1 MKLKGKMLL
10 YLALPSAL
18 GLIGLAMIIA
28 ISVGNMSHES
38 ILGLTELNVESR
50 AAEIGRWLEGHLN
63 NVKRTA
69 GNSEMVSGDLVR
81 IKNYIMSRNA
91 NLPADVAYE
100 YFGDLQGDYF
110 TSAGGKGNLSSRDY
124 FKQIANG
131 ADYVISEGLISLS
144 TGKAT
149 AFIVVPQKDKNG
161 KRIGL
166 TAAAVDLETISTI
179 VSQIKYGQAY
189 AEIIDSKFNVIAH
202 PNKDMVLKAN
212 FAEPSK
218 LGYRDMEPAIE
229 AMKAGKSGSQRY
241 WDDKGIEKF
250 MVFAPVPLSQ
260 GWNFIM
266 VVPASQINEAP
277 IRIVSIIAVM
287 SLIILLILIVI
298 ILFAINSL
306 TSPIRLVS
314 SVIQQV
320 GKGQVWVDERTNLQ
334 LQRAQVVKDEVGDA
348 VQATTTLMRTL
359 TDIVHSIQTA
369 ALEVEKGAAAISQ
382 TSQNLSQ
389 GSTEQAASA
398 EQVSSMIEEISST
411 IKQSADNA
419 ASTEQLARRALED
432 ARQGAEAVLQSVEA
446 MKSIASK
453 ISIIDEI
460 ARQTNLLALNAA
472 IEAARAGEAG
482 KGFAVVASE
491 VRKLAERSQTA
502 ANEILGISKQ
512 SVVTA
517 EEAGHR
523 ITNVLPDVEKTA
535 ELVQEISAASREQ
548 SIGIEQIV
556 SAIMQLDS
564 VIQQNASSS
573 EELASMAEELSSQS
587 MNLRQTVQYF
597 SLKEADVHLVN
608 TPLLRSATLK
618 GAIPQ
623 EELKAEKISKP
634 LPKREALPKR
644 PLPLPP
650 EPEKKIPMPEHKAE
664 HKPESIIPPPTAS
677 DDDFEEF

>member
-1 MKLKGKMLL
+1 MKLKGKMIL

-18 GLIGLAMIIA
+18 GLIGLSLIIGF
-28 ISVGNMSHES
+28 SVASMSRES
-38 ILGLTELNVESR
+38 VLSLTELNTQSR

-69 GNSEMVSGDLVR
+69 GNNEMKSGDINR
-81 IKNYIMSRNA
+81 IQNYIMSRQA
-91 NLPADVAYE
+91 NLPKDVAYE
-100 YFGDLQGDYF
+100 YFSDLEGNYF
-110 TSAGGKGNLSSRDY
+110 TSAGGKGNLASREY
-124 FKQIANG
+124 FKQIAAG
-131 ADYVISEGLISLS
+131 AEYVVSEGLISLS
-144 TGKAT
+144 TGKAMT
-149 AFIVVPQKDKNG
+149 FVVLPQMNSSG

-166 TAAAVDLETISTI
+166 TAAAVDLETISGI
-179 VSQIKYGQAY
+179 VAGIKYGQAY
-189 AEIIDSKFNVIAH
+189 AAIIDSKFNVIAH
-202 PNKDMVLKAN
+202 PNKDLVLKAN
-212 FAEPSK
+212 LSEPSK
-218 LGYRDMEPAIE
+218 LGYREMEGAIE
-229 AMKAGKSGSQRY
+229 AMRQGKTGSQHY
-241 WDDKGIEKF
+241 WDDKGVGKYL
-250 MVFAPVPLSQ
+250 VYAPVPLSQ
-260 GWNFIM
+260 GWYFTM
-266 VVPASQINEAP
+266 VIPDSQINEAP
-277 IRIVSIIAVM
+277 SKIVSMVAAISSVIILLLV
-287 SLIILLILIVI
+287 LIILL
-298 ILFAINSL
+298 AINNL
-306 TSPIRLVS
+306 TNPIRLVS
-314 SVIQQV
+314 SVIQNL
-320 GKGQVWVDERTNLQ
+320 GKGQVWVDETTDEQ
-334 LQRAQVVKDEVGDA
+334 LQKAHASRDEVGEA
-348 VQATTTLMRTL
+348 VQATTMLMRTL

-446 MKSIASK
+446 MKSIAAK

-502 ANEILGISKQ
+502 ANEILGISRQ
-512 SVVTA
+512 SVQTV

-523 ITNVLPDVEKTA
+523 ITNVLPDVQKTA

-587 MNLRQTVQYF
+587 MSLRQTIQYF
-597 SLKEADVHLVN
+597 SLKEADVHVV
-608 TPLLRSATLK
+608 PSSSSRAATIK
-618 GAIPQ
+618 GPIPQ
-623 EELKAEKISKP
+623 DVPKENKIQ
-634 LPKREALPKR
+634 RVLPKR
-644 PLPLPP
+644 PMQLPSK
-650 EPEKKIPMPEHKAE
+650 EEKKIPMPEHKPE
-664 HKPESIIPPPTAS
+664 VIKPSSDRSIIPPPTAS

>member
-1 MKLKGKMLL
+1 MKLKGKMIL
-10 YLALPSAL
+10 YLAVPSAL
-18 GLIGLAMIIA
+18 GLMALAIIVGF
-28 ISVGNMSHES
+28 SVASMSRES
-38 ILGLTELNVESR
+38 VLGLTELNVQSR

-69 GNSEMVSGDLVR
+69 GNREMQSGDLKR
-81 IKNYIMSRNA
+81 IESYIISRQK
-91 NLPADVAYE
+91 NLPPDVAYE
-100 YFGDLQGDYF
+100 YFADLEGNYL
-110 TSAGGKGNLSSRDY
+110 TSASGRGNLSSREY
-124 FKQIANG
+124 YRQIANG
-131 ADYVISEGLISLS
+131 AEYVITEGLVSLS
-144 TGKAT
+144 TGKAMT
-149 AFIVVPQKDKNG
+149 FIVVPQKNEAG

-166 TAAAVDLETISTI
+166 SAAAVELAAISDIVSTI
-179 VSQIKYGQAY
+179 RYGQAY
-189 AEIIDSKFNVIAH
+189 AAIIDSKFNIIAH
-202 PNKDMVLKAN
+202 PNKDLVLKVN

-218 LGYRDMEPAIE
+218 LGYRDMEGAIE
-229 AMKAGKSGSQRY
+229 QMKEGKANSHRY
-241 WDDKGIEKF
+241 WDDKGIEKY
-250 MVFAPVPLSQ
+250 MVFAPIPLSQ
-260 GWNFIM
+260 GWYFTM
-266 VVPASQINEAP
+266 VIPASQINEAP
-277 IRIVSIIAVM
+277 QKIVSIVTIISIVI
-287 SLIILLILIVI
+287 LLLLVGIILL
-298 ILFAINSL
+298 AINSL
-306 TSPIRLVS
+306 TNPIRLVS

-320 GKGQVWVDERTNLQ
+320 GKGQLWVDESIEGALQ
-334 LQRAQVVKDEVGDA
+334 KAKGGQDEIGEA
-348 VQATTTLMRTL
+348 VQATTILMETL
-359 TDIVHSIQTA
+359 TDIVHAIQTA
-369 ALEVEKGAAAISQ
+369 ALEVEKGSAAISQ

-432 ARQGAEAVLQSVEA
+432 ARQGADAVLQSVDA
-446 MKSIASK
+446 MKSIAAK
-453 ISIIDEI
+453 IGIIDEI

-512 SVVTA
+512 SLETV

-523 ITNVLPDVEKTA
+523 ITNVLPDVQKTA

-587 MNLRQTVQYF
+587 MNLRQTIQYF

-608 TPLLRSATLK
+608 RSPSRSATFK
-618 GAIPQ
+618 GPIPQ
-623 EELKAEKISKP
+623 GVPKEEQIPQP
-634 LPKREALPKR
+634 LPKRPI
-644 PLPLPP
+644 PLPA
-650 EPEKKIPMPEHKAE
+650 EAKIPMPEHRPE
-664 HKPESIIPPPTAS
+664 ISKPATSQTIIPPPTAS

>member
-1 MKLKGKMLL
+1 MKLKGKMIL

-18 GLIGLAMIIA
+18 GLIGLALIVGF
-28 ISVGNMSHES
+28 SVASMSRES
-38 ILGLTELNVESR
+38 VLTLTELNAQSR
-50 AAEIGRWLEGHLN
+50 AAEIGRWLDGHLN

-69 GNSEMVSGDLVR
+69 GNSEMKSGDLSR
-81 IKNYIMSRNA
+81 IQNYILSRQS
-91 NLPADVAYE
+91 NLPKDVAYE
-100 YFGDLQGDYF
+100 YFGDLNGDYF
-110 TSAGGKGNLSSRDY
+110 TSAGGKGNLSTREY

-131 ADYVISEGLISLS
+131 AEYVVSEGLISLS
-144 TGKAT
+144 TGKAMT
-149 AFIVVPQKDKNG
+149 FIVLPQLNSAG

-166 TAAAVDLETISTI
+166 TAAAVDLGTISDI
-179 VSQIKYGQAY
+179 VANIKYGQAY
-189 AEIIDSKFNVIAH
+189 ATIVDSKFNVIAH
-202 PNKDMVLKAN
+202 PNKDLVLKAN
-212 FAEPSK
+212 FSEPSK
-218 LGYRDMEPAIE
+218 LGYREMEGAIE
-229 AMKAGKSGSQRY
+229 RMKEGKTGSQRY
-241 WDDKGIEKF
+241 WDDKGIEKYI
-250 MVFAPVPLSQ
+250 VFAPIPLSQ
-260 GWNFIM
+260 GWNFAM
-266 VVPASQINEAP
+266 VIPASQINEAP
-277 IRIVSIIAVM
+277 MRIVSIVVVISV
-287 SLIILLILIVI
+287 IILLILVVI

-306 TSPIRLVS
+306 TNPIQLVS
-314 SVIQQV
+314 AVIQQV
-320 GKGQVWVDERTNLQ
+320 GKGQVWVDESTEHK
-334 LQRAQVVKDEVGDA
+334 LQRTQTQRDEIGEA
-348 VQATTTLMRTL
+348 VQATSTLMQTL
-359 TDIVHSIQTA
+359 TDIVHNIQTA

-446 MKSIASK
+446 MKSIAAK

-512 SVVTA
+512 SVQTV

-608 TPLLRSATLK
+608 KGDTRASTLK
-618 GAIPQ
+618 GPIPQ
-623 EELKAEKISKP
+623 GA
-634 LPKREALPKR
+634 PKSDRTPKALPKKPI
-644 PLPLPP
+644 PLPS
-650 EPEKKIPMPEHKAE
+650 EHKIPMPEHK
-664 HKPESIIPPPTAS
+664 PEISKLDNSPTIIPPSTTS

>member
-1 MKLKGKMLL
+1 MKLKGKMIL
-10 YLALPSAL
+10 YLAVPSAL
-18 GLIGLAMIIA
+18 GLIALAIIVGF
-28 ISVGNMSHES
+28 SVASMSRDS
-38 ILGLTELNVESR
+38 VLGLTELNTQSR

-63 NVKRTA
+63 NIKRTA
-69 GNSEMVSGDLVR
+69 GNSEMKSGDVNR
-81 IKNYIMSRNA
+81 IQSYIISRQK
-91 NLPADVAYE
+91 NLPPDVAYE
-100 YFGDLQGDYF
+100 YFGDLEGDYF
-110 TSAGGKGNLSSRDY
+110 TSAGGTGNLSTREY

-131 ADYVISEGLISLS
+131 AEYVVSEGLISLS
-144 TGKAT
+144 TGKAMT
-149 AFIVVPQKDKNG
+149 FIVVPQFNNDG

-166 TAAAVDLETISTI
+166 TAAAVDLGTISSI
-179 VSQIKYGQAY
+179 VSKIKYGQAY
-189 AEIIDSKFNVIAH
+189 AAILDSKFNVIAH
-202 PNKDMVLKAN
+202 PNRDLVLQAN

-218 LGYRDMEPAIE
+218 LGYREMEGAIE
-229 AMKAGKSGSQRY
+229 AMKAGKNGSQRY
-241 WDDKGIEKF
+241 WDDKGIEKYL
-250 MVFAPVPLSQ
+250 VYAPIPLSQ
-260 GWNFIM
+260 GWYFIM

-277 IRIVSIIAVM
+277 QKIVSIVVVISV
-287 SLIILLILIVI
+287 IILLVLVVI

-306 TSPIRLVS
+306 TNPIRLVS

-320 GKGQVWVDERTNLQ
+320 GKGQVWVDESTDLQ
-334 LQRAQVVKDEVGDA
+334 LQKAHRARDEIGEA
-348 VQATTTLMRTL
+348 VQATTTLMKAL
-359 TDIVHSIQTA
+359 TDIVHAIQTT
-369 ALEVEKGAAAISQ
+369 ALEVERGAAAISQ

-446 MKSIASK
+446 MKSIAAK
-453 ISIIDEI
+453 IGIIDEI

-491 VRKLAERSQTA
+491 VRKLAERSQAA

-512 SVVTA
+512 SVLTV

-523 ITNVLPDVEKTA
+523 ITNVLPDVQKTA
-535 ELVQEISAASREQ
+535 ELVQEISAASHEQ

-587 MNLRQTVQYF
+587 MNLRQTIQYF

-608 TPLLRSATLK
+608 RTESSSNTYKGPIPQGAPQTDRTLK
-618 GAIPQ
+618 V
-623 EELKAEKISKP
+623 
-634 LPKREALPKR
+634 LPKR
-644 PLPLPP
+644 PIPLPA
-650 EPEKKIPMPEHKAE
+650 ENEKKIPMPEHKSE
-664 HKPESIIPPPTAS
+664 TPKQSESQTIIPPPTAS

>member
-1 MKLKGKMLL
+1 MKLKGKMIL
-10 YLALPSAL
+10 YLAVPSAL
-18 GLIGLAMIIA
+18 GLIALAIIVGF
-28 ISVGNMSHES
+28 SVASMSRES
-38 ILGLTELNVESR
+38 VLGLTELNTQSR

-69 GNSEMVSGDLVR
+69 GNSEMKSGDLNR
-81 IKNYIMSRNA
+81 IQSYIMSRQK
-91 NLPADVAYE
+91 NLPPDVAYE
-100 YFGDLQGDYF
+100 YFGDLEGNYF
-110 TSAGGKGNLSSRDY
+110 TSAGGKGNLSTREY

-131 ADYVISEGLISLS
+131 AEYVVSEGLVSLS
-144 TGKAT
+144 TGKAMT
-149 AFIVVPQKDKNG
+149 FIVVPQMNNDG

-166 TAAAVDLETISTI
+166 TAAAVNLETISTI
-179 VSQIKYGQAY
+179 VSKIQYGQAY
-189 AEIIDSKFNVIAH
+189 ASILDSKFNVIAH
-202 PNKDMVLKAN
+202 PNKDLVLKAN

-218 LGYRDMEPAIE
+218 LGYRELEGAIE
-229 AMKAGKSGSQRY
+229 AMKAGKNGSQRY
-241 WDDKGIEKF
+241 WDDKGLEKYL
-250 MVFAPVPLSQ
+250 VYAPIPLSQ
-260 GWNFIM
+260 GWYFTM

-277 IRIVSIIAVM
+277 QKIVSIVVVISV
-287 SLIILLILIVI
+287 IILLILVVI
-298 ILFAINSL
+298 ILVAINSL
-306 TSPIRLVS
+306 TDPIGLVS

-320 GKGQVWVDERTNLQ
+320 GKGQVWVDESTELRLQ
-334 LQRAQVVKDEVGDA
+334 KAQRGRDEIGAA
-348 VQATTTLMRTL
+348 VQATTTLMITL
-359 TDIVHSIQTA
+359 TDIVHAIQTA
-369 ALEVEKGAAAISQ
+369 ALEVERGAAAISQ

-446 MKSIASK
+446 MKSIAAK

-512 SVVTA
+512 SVLTV

-523 ITNVLPDVEKTA
+523 ITNVLPDVQKTA

-597 SLKEADVHLVN
+597 SLQEADVHLVN
-608 TPLLRSATLK
+608 RTDSKSSTYK
-618 GAIPQ
+618 GPIPQ
-623 EELKAEKISKP
+623 GAPKADRT
-634 LPKREALPKR
+634 PKALPKR
-644 PLPLPP
+644 PIPLPS
-650 EPEKKIPMPEHKAE
+650 ESKIPMPEHKPGHAT
-664 HKPESIIPPPTAS
+664 SDTSQTIIPPPTAS